1 MKKRIL
7 LVFLFIAASCSGE
20 TIHFKGREYKV
31 VISPFTSAKW
41 LDRNL
46 GAYRVCKSH
55 DDELCFGD
63 YYQWGRKTNGHE
75 KKESKVIYEQL
86 IYDIDKNAKFIAV
99 EKKIHSFDW
108 RLSRNNKL
116 WSGKDGK
123 NPICPKGYRVPTQE
137 ELYKETV
144 GLDSNRKVVDIK
156 SAFDN
161 FLKIPASG
169 FKSLCKGTLGGV
181 GSVGALWSSSTFLN
195 DVYYLDIKPDNAD
208 MSTGSRAEGLPV
220 RCIKDT
226 SKK

>member
-1 MKKRIL
+1 MT
-7 LVFLFIAASCSGE
+7 VSCGAES
-20 TIHFKGREYKV
+20 IYFKGREYKV
-31 VISPFTSAKW
+31 ITSPFTSAKW

-46 GAYRVCKSH
+46 GAYRACKAY

-75 KKESKVIYEQL
+75 KKKSKVRYGRL
-86 IYDIDKNAKFIAV
+86 IYDMDKNTKFIAI
-99 EKKIHSFDW
+99 EKKNRSFDW
-108 RLSRNNKL
+108 RISRNDRL
-116 WSGKDGK
+116 WSGK
-123 NPICPKGYRVPTQE
+123 NHICPKGFRVPTQE
-137 ELYKETV
+137 ELFKETV
-144 GLDSNRKVVDIK
+144 GVDSQKKVVDIK

-181 GSVGALWSSSTFLN
+181 GRVGALWSSSTFLN
-195 DVYYLDIKPDNAD
+195 DAYYLDIKPNSAD

-226 SKK
+226 SE